1 MSTDHPSPARPTPPR
16 PPVAR
21 TVNVRHER
29 FGTSWDDPY
38 AWLRDPG
45 FPDVKDPEILAH
57 LAAEND
63 YLAAVTAGLQPEI
76 GEIKAEMKAH
86 MAPDDASVPVR
97 REGFWYHWAFRDG
110 AQYRTWFRR
119 ALEAAEPEVLLDEP
133 ALAASLDFF
142 RCTGPMP
149 APDHR
154 LVAYATDE
162 DGSER
167 FLIHLLDTADGGT
180 TRSLATGTSGAVV
193 WAADGRS
200 FLYVELDPSLRPFRV
215 RRHTI
220 GAGGPDPVVYEESD
234 PAYFVSIGRTRS
246 RATVTITAS
255 THVTAEVRLLDPSLE
270 GPLRLI
276 DARREGRWYEVD
288 ERHGTL
294 WIRTDDTHPNF
305 RLCRA
310 PLSAPEPANWEEA
323 LPGSDERYLLGV
335 DCFDGFL
342 VRSERLDGL
351 DRLVVA
357 HTDGR
362 ERPIV
367 FPEAVGDPGLGENP
381 MFDTGT
387 LRLGFSSMVTPPT
400 VYDYHVAEERLEV
413 RKVQRIPSGYQ
424 PERWRTERL
433 WALADDGAKVPV
445 SIVYPKDFPKDG
457 SGRVLLT
464 AYGSYGMGLSPSFG
478 LQRLTYLERG
488 VAVAIAHVRGGDEL
502 GRPWYFAGR
511 REHKRNSFTDTIAA
525 AEMLIRD
532 GWTARGQ
539 IALQGGSAG
548 GLLVGAVVTMRPDL
562 WAAAVADVPFVD
574 VLNTMSDPSLPLT
587 PIEWPEW
594 GDPIT
599 DEAAFRTILAY
610 SPYDNVRPQAWPPML
625 VTAGLTDP
633 RVGYWEPAKW
643 VARIRATRTDDA
655 PLLFKT
661 NMGAGH
667 FGKSGRY
674 DALDERALVAAFILG
689 QFHTT

>member
-1 MSTDHPSPARPTPPR
+1 MSTLPDPAPPTIR

-21 TVNVRHER
+21 QVDVVHER
-29 FGTSWDDPY
+29 FGVRWSDPY
-38 AWLRDPG
+38 AWMRDPG

-57 LAAEND
+57 LEAENAYLEAATAHLD
-63 YLAAVTAGLQPEI
+63 PLAAT
-76 GEIKAEMKAH
+76 IKTEMKARI
-86 MAPDDASVPVR
+86 APDDSSVPVR
-97 REGFWYHWAFRDG
+97 RDGFWYHWAFREG
-110 AQYRTWFRR
+110 AQYRTWYRR
-119 ALEAAEPEVLLDEP
+119 ADQAAEPVVLLDEP
-133 ALAASLDFF
+133 VLAEGLDFF
-142 RCTGPMP
+142 RTTGPMP

-167 FLIHLLDTADGGT
+167 YAIHLLDTGTGAT
-180 TRSLATGTSGAVV
+180 TRSLATNCSGGVV
-193 WAADGRS
+193 WAADARS

-215 RRHTI
+215 RRHRI
-220 GAGGPDPVVYEESD
+220 GAGGPDPVVYEEAD

-246 RATVTITAS
+246 RAVVTITAA
-255 THVTAEVRLLDPSLE
+255 THVTSEVRLLDPSLD
-270 GPLRLI
+270 GALRLI
-276 DARREGRWYEVD
+276 DPRKEGRWYEVD
-288 ERHGTL
+288 EAHGTL
-294 WIRTDDTHPNF
+294 WIRTDDTHVNF

-310 PLSAPEPANWEEA
+310 PLADPRPANWQEVQA
-323 LPGSDERYLLGV
+323 GSDELYLLGV
-335 DCFDGFL
+335 DCFDGFT
-342 VRSERLDGL
+342 VRSERLAGL
-351 DRLVVA
+351 DRLVLA
-357 HTDGR
+357 FGDGR
-362 ERPIV
+362 ERQV
-367 FPEAVGDPGLGENP
+367 RFPEEVGDPNLGENP
-381 MFDTGT
+381 MFATDR
-387 LRLGFSSMVTPPT
+387 LRVSFSSMVTPPT
-400 VYDYHVAEERLEV
+400 VFDYHLGEDRLET
-413 RKVQRIPSGYQ
+413 RKVQKIPSGYD
-424 PERWRTERL
+424 PARWRTERIY
-433 WALADDGAKVPV
+433 APAADGVQVPV
-445 SIVYPKDFPKDG
+445 SIVYPAGFPRDG

-464 AYGSYGMGLSPSFG
+464 AYGAYGMGIPPSFG

-488 VAVAIAHVRGGDEL
+488 VAFAIAHVRGGDDL
-502 GRPWYFAGR
+502 GRPWYLAG
-511 REHKRNSFTDTIAA
+511 KLQNKANSFADTVAA
-525 AEMLIRD
+525 AEALIAG
-532 GWTARGQ
+532 GWTARGR

-655 PLLFKT
+655 PLLFKI

-674 DALDERALVAAFILG
+674 DALDERALVATFFLER
-689 QFHTT
+689 FHKT